1 MKPIV
6 ALVGFMGAGKSSIGQ
21 RLAPML
27 KRPFV
32 DLDAMIE
39 SEAACTISE
48 IFSQEGEAGFRRRER
63 DALRQALAGSPCVL
77 AVGGG
82 TVFDPANRSFL
93 RGSATVVWLDPEFAL
108 LRTRLKR
115 EEGQLRPLVRELGP
129 AGLARLYTERRFS
142 YAAAAHLRV
151 NVGQSSPLS
160 LARTLGALLQ
170 QARHPGAGVPST

>member
-39 SEAACTISE
+39 SDAACSIPE
-48 IFSQEGEAGFRRRER
+48 IFSREGEGGFRRRER
-63 DALRQALAGSPCVL
+63 DALRKALSQIPSVL
-77 AVGGG
+77 AAGGG
-82 TVFDPANRSFL
+82 TVVDPANRSFL
-93 RGSATVVWLDPEFAL
+93 RGSATVIWLDPEFAL
-108 LRTRLKR
+108 LRTRLQR
-115 EEGQLRPLVRELGP
+115 EQGHSRPLVQKLGP

-160 LARTLGALLQ
+160 LARTLSALLQ
-170 QARHPGAGVPST
+170 QASQPEGRGPT